1 MPKFLIQFSGS
12 FKLEQI
18 LLEILE
24 TDLTLLGG
32 IQGGRGKKRT
42 DTAVKIVPP
51 APLPNPKL
59 PLKIQDVV
67 YPKNNFVF

>member
-32 IQGGRGKKRT
+32 IQGGRVKKER
-42 DTAVKIVPP
+42 IRQ
-51 APLPNPKL
+51 LN
-59 PLKIQDVV
+59 
-67 YPKNNFVF
+67 